1 MSLFRPKEYLRVAT
15 VSEATG
21 LLKKYGESAS
31 VLAGGTDLLVAK
43 PAHVEYIVDI
53 THLPLSYVEHD
64 EKGIRIG
71 ALTTLNEIA
80 ASPRLKDEPYDAIAK
95 STLEMGTPLTK
106 NYSTIG
112 GNLCTAAPSAD
123 MPPSL
128 IALDAEAR
136 ITGPTGKRKVSVEA
150 FFAGPKKSVL
160 KKGELLTEIFVPKA
174 PAKTKAAFMK
184 KGRTSEDIAQ
194 VNAAVRLTVGSDG
207 TCKVARIV
215 LGAVAPTPIRAKEA
229 EAMLKG
235 KKLKDISG
243 IIERV
248 AEKAADETKPISDIR
263 SSADYRKAI
272 AKVLV
277 KRALAS
283 VVEKFGGN

>member
-1 MSLFRPKEYLRVAT
+1 
-15 VSEATG
+15 
-21 LLKKYGESAS
+21 
-31 VLAGGTDLLVAK
+31 
-43 PAHVEYIVDI
+43 
-53 THLPLSYVEHD
+53 
-64 EKGIRIG
+64 
-71 ALTTLNEIA
+71 
-80 ASPRLKDEPYDAIAK
+80 
-95 STLEMGTPLTK
+95 MGTPLTK

-136 ITGPTGKRKVSVEA
+136 ITGPTGKRKVLVGE

-229 EAMLKG
+229 ESMLEG
-235 KKLKDISG
+235 KKLKDIHDMV
-243 IIERV
+243 ERV

-263 SSADYRKAI
+263 SSADYRRAI

-277 KRALAS
+277 KRALVS
-283 VVEKFGGN
+283 VVEKFGGS

>member
-15 VSEATG
+15 VSEATN
-21 LLKKYGESAS
+21 LLKKHGESAA

-43 PAHVEYIVDI
+43 PPHVEYIVDI
-53 THLPLSYVEHD
+53 SRLPLSYVEHD
-64 EKGIRIG
+64 DKGVRIG
-71 ALTTLNEIA
+71 ALTTLSEIG
-80 ASPRLKDEPYDAIAK
+80 ASPRLKEEPYDAIAK

-136 ITGPTGKRKVSVEA
+136 ITGPTGKRKVPVGE
-150 FFAGPKKSVL
+150 FFTGPKKSVL

-174 PAKTKAAFMK
+174 PAKTKVAFLK

-194 VNAAVRLTVGSDG
+194 VNAAVRLTVSDG
-207 TCKVARIV
+207 TCKAARIV

-229 EAMLKG
+229 EAMLEG
-235 KKLKDISG
+235 KKLKDISTMV
-243 IIERV
+243 EKV
-248 AEKAADETKPISDIR
+248 AEKAADASKPISDIR
-263 SSADYRKAI
+263 SSAEYRKAI

-277 KRALAS
+277 KRALAG
-283 VVEKFGGN
+283 VVEKFGGS